1 MYARRIFKGD
11 RDEGYIERGLTA
23 MSLAAMLY
31 VKKLVTAPNGEA
43 VTLVE
48 KAMLYYLAD
57 SHREEERAA
66 WPGVPLMASHN
77 GVSERRVREI
87 LASCVRKRIVWREP
101 RTRDNGSL
109 QSNNWRFTVIDGEPP
124 VSVLIDEER
133 RQVKGRADA
142 EKSNAVKRS
151 RRESENNSTIQQV
164 CSDESSQEAGA
175 EARRVPC
182 GSSQGG
188 GAEVRTDGCESSQ
201 GGGAEVRTVPCG
213 SSQDLNYQLTSTQ
226 SPEILHLTSSET
238 ADEPPSGDVGGNLEG
253 LWTRLLSLVTDGMS
267 PALQAKLHCD
277 AQQCAVFVGQV
288 CTELVV
294 AVPSSDF
301 AQVFASIEP
310 EFQAAADLL
319 NIHPPL
325 RIVFLPREK
334 SRTQ

>member
-1 MYARRIFKGD
+1 
-11 RDEGYIERGLTA
+11 

-31 VKKLVTAPNGEA
+31 VKKLTTAPNGEA

-77 GVSERRVREI
+77 AVSERRVREI

-101 RTRDNGSL
+101 RTRENGSL

-133 RQVKGRADA
+133 RQIKGRADA
-142 EKSNAVKRS
+142 KRSNAA
-151 RRESENNSTIQQV
+151 RRARLESENNSTNQALLG
-164 CSDESSQEAGA
+164 DESSQEAGA
-175 EARRVPC
+175 EVRTLPC

-188 GAEVRTDGCESSQ
+188 DAEARTVGCGSSQ

-213 SSQDLNYQLTSTQ
+213 SSQDLNYQLTSTE
-226 SPEILHLTSSET
+226 SPETLHLTSSE
-238 ADEPPSGDVGGNLEG
+238 APDEPPVGENCGKLEG
-253 LWTRLLSLVTDGMS
+253 LWTQLLSLVTDGMS
-267 PALQAKLHCD
+267 PALRGKLHCD
-277 AQQCAVFVGQV
+277 AQQRAVFVGDL

-294 AVPSSDF
+294 AVPSAEF
-301 AQVFASIEP
+301 AHVFASIEP

-334 SRTQ
+334 ARTQ